1 MAEQPEDTVR
11 LTANLPIE
19 VANVLKELAKNQKT
33 SMTEILRRAIS
44 LEKFAND
51 TVESGGKIL
60 IEDKDK
66 KLKQILIR

>member
-1 MAEQPEDTVR
+1 MADQPEDTVR
-11 LTANLPIE
+11 LTANLPTE

-44 LEKFAND
+44 LEKFASD
-51 TVESGGKIL
+51 TVESGGKLL